1 MKNQTF
7 LSGFLLLRL
16 TDSTV
21 LLGLQAVLFSLVYL
35 VSTLENL
42 TIVLLTVLDRHLH
55 TPMYFFLRH
64 LSFLDLCLIST
75 TLPKSILNSIT
86 LSNAI
91 SFLGCVCQLFLMVL
105 LLTSEVGTLT
115 AMSYDRYVAICHPLH
130 YEGVMSKGFC
140 FRLMAVSWLS
150 GVVFGILYSAG
161 TFSLE
166 FCGSNRFHQ
175 FFCDVPA
182 LLQLTCSEQ
191 HAAVSV
197 SVGCGAL
204 YGFSCLV
211 CIVISYV
218 FIFSTVL
225 KMPSRESRSKSFST
239 CVPHLVVL
247 GTFLLIAA
255 LCLLKE
261 TEFVFVDRH
270 LDSAYSHSHQSS
282 RRQGELHV
290 DQVGSMSPGGR
301 CVALGTEPK
310 RRNVENAVASGK
322 ALRPPV
328 RSRTTFAVP
337 SCYLSM
343 DSPCLQILLL

>member
-247 GTFLLIAA
+247 GTFLLIGTAA
-255 LCLLKE
+255 YLKPTSKE
-261 TEFVFVDRH
+261 TTLLDLVCSVFYSVTSPVFNPIIYSLRNRDIQ
-270 LDSAYSHSHQSS
+270 SALS
-282 RRQGELHV
+282 RVVSKVRRGLI
-290 DQVGSMSPGGR
+290 
-301 CVALGTEPK
+301 K
-310 RRNVENAVASGK
+310 R
-322 ALRPPV
+322 
-328 RSRTTFAVP
+328 
-337 SCYLSM
+337 Y
-343 DSPCLQILLL
+343 